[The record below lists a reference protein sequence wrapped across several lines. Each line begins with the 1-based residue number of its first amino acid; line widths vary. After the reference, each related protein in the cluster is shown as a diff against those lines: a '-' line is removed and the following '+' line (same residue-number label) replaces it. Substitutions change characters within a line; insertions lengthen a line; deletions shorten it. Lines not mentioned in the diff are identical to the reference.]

1 MENLL
6 KWLKSSYEHKKLL
19 LINIFLSIYILIN
32 LIGGDRGLLSYFEKK
47 KLVVNLKLLEQK
59 LNKDLIDLEKKNS
72 LLSEKIN
79 YDYIDILYREKFKF
93 GKKEEIIIKIK

>member
-1 MENLL
+1 M
-6 KWLKSSYEHKKLL
+6 KIRSFFSRKKLL
-19 LINIFLSIYILIN
+19 LINIFLSIYILTN

-47 KLVVNLKLLEQK
+47 KLVVNLKHLEQK
-59 LNKDLIDLEKKNS
+59 LNKDLKDLEKKNS

>member
-1 MENLL
+1 MNIR
-6 KWLKSSYEHKKLL
+6 SFFSRKKLL

-47 KLVVNLKLLEQK
+47 KLVVNLKHLEQK

-93 GKKEEIIIKIK
+93 GNEEEIIIKIK

>member
-1 MENLL
+1 MNIR
-6 KWLKSSYEHKKLL
+6 SFFSRKKLL
-19 LINIFLSIYILIN
+19 LINIFLSIYILTN

-47 KLVVNLKLLEQK
+47 KLVVNLMLLEQK

>member
-1 MENLL
+1 MNIR
-6 KWLKSSYEHKKLL
+6 SFFSRKKLL
-19 LINIFLSIYILIN
+19 LINIFLSIYIFIN

-47 KLVVNLKLLEQK
+47 KLVVNLKHLEQK

>member
-1 MENLL
+1 MNIR
-6 KWLKSSYEHKKLL
+6 SFFSRKKLL
-19 LINIFLSIYILIN
+19 LINIFLLIYILTN

-47 KLVVNLKLLEQK
+47 KLVVNLQLLEQK
-59 LNKDLIDLEKKNS
+59 LNEDLIDLEKKNS

>member
-1 MENLL
+1 M
-6 KWLKSSYEHKKLL
+6 
-19 LINIFLSIYILIN
+19 
-32 LIGGDRGLLSYFEKK
+32 
-47 KLVVNLKLLEQK
+47 VNLKLLEQK

-72 LLSEKIN
+72 LLSQKIN

>member
-1 MENLL
+1 MNIR
-6 KWLKSSYEHKKLL
+6 SFFSRKKLL

-47 KLVVNLKLLEQK
+47 KLVVNLKHLEQK
-59 LNKDLIDLEKKNS
+59 LNEDLIDLEKKNS

-93 GKKEEIIIKIK
+93 GNEEEIIIKIK

>member
-1 MENLL
+1 MNIR
-6 KWLKSSYEHKKLL
+6 SFFSRKKLL

-47 KLVVNLKLLEQK
+47 KLVVNLKHLEQK
-59 LNKDLIDLEKKNS
+59 LNKDLKDLEKKNS

-93 GKKEEIIIKIK
+93 GNEEEIIIKIK

>member
-1 MENLL
+1 MNIR
-6 KWLKSSYEHKKLL
+6 SFFSRKKLL

-47 KLVVNLKLLEQK
+47 KLMVNLKTLEQK
-59 LNKDLIDLEKKNS
+59 LNKDLVDLEKKNS
-72 LLSEKIN
+72 LLSQKIN

-93 GKKEEIIIKIK
+93 GNEEEIIIKIK

>member
-1 MENLL
+1 MNTR
-6 KWLKSSYEHKKLL
+6 SFFSRKKLL

-32 LIGGDRGLLSYFEKK
+32 LIGGDRGLLSYFEKR
-47 KLVVNLKLLEQK
+47 KLVVNLQLLEQK
-59 LNKDLIDLEKKNS
+59 LNEDLIDLEKKNS

>member
-1 MENLL
+1 M
-6 KWLKSSYEHKKLL
+6 KIRSFFSRKKLL
-19 LINIFLSIYILIN
+19 LINIFLSIYILTN

-47 KLVVNLKLLEQK
+47 KLVVNLKHLEQK

>member
-1 MENLL
+1 MNIR
-6 KWLKSSYEHKKLL
+6 SFFSRKKLL

-47 KLVVNLKLLEQK
+47 KLVVNLKHLEQK

-72 LLSEKIN
+72 LLSDKIN

>member
-1 MENLL
+1 MNIR
-6 KWLKSSYEHKKLL
+6 SFFSRKKLL
-19 LINIFLSIYILIN
+19 LINIFLSIYILTN

>member
-1 MENLL
+1 MNTR
-6 KWLKSSYEHKKLL
+6 SFFSRKKLL
-19 LINIFLSIYILIN
+19 LINIFLSIYILTN

-47 KLVVNLKLLEQK
+47 KLVVNLQLLEQK
-59 LNKDLIDLEKKNS
+59 LNEDLIDLEKKNS

>member
-1 MENLL
+1 MNIR
-6 KWLKSSYEHKKLL
+6 SFFSRKKLI
-19 LINIFLSIYILIN
+19 LINIFLSIYILTN

>member
-1 MENLL
+1 MNIR
-6 KWLKSSYEHKKLL
+6 SFFSRKKLL
-19 LINIFLSIYILIN
+19 LINIFLSIYILTN

-47 KLVVNLKLLEQK
+47 KLVVNLKHLEQK
-59 LNKDLIDLEKKNS
+59 LNKDLKDLEKKNS

-93 GKKEEIIIKIK
+93 GNEEEIIIKIK

>member
-1 MENLL
+1 MNIR
-6 KWLKSSYEHKKLL
+6 SFFSRKKLL
-19 LINIFLSIYILIN
+19 LINIFLSIYILTN

-47 KLVVNLKLLEQK
+47 KLVVKLELSEQK
-59 LNKDLIDLEKKNS
+59 LNKNLKDLEKKNS

>member
-1 MENLL
+1 MNIR
-6 KWLKSSYEHKKLL
+6 SFFSRKKLL

-47 KLVVNLKLLEQK
+47 KLVVNLKHLEQK
-59 LNKDLIDLEKKNS
+59 LNKDLKDLEKKNS

-79 YDYIDILYREKFKF
+79 YESI
-93 GKKEEIIIKIK
+93 KK

>member
-1 MENLL
+1 MNIR
-6 KWLKSSYEHKKLL
+6 SFFSRKKLL
-19 LINIFLSIYILIN
+19 LINIFLLIYILTN

-47 KLVVNLKLLEQK
+47 KLMVNLNALEQK
-59 LNKDLIDLEKKNS
+59 LNKDLVDLEKKNS
-72 LLSEKIN
+72 LLSQKIN

>member
-1 MENLL
+1 MNIR
-6 KWLKSSYEHKKLL
+6 SFFSRKKLL

-47 KLVVNLKLLEQK
+47 KLVVKLELSEQK
-59 LNKDLIDLEKKNS
+59 LNKNLKDLEKKNS

>member
-1 MENLL
+1 MNIR
-6 KWLKSSYEHKKLL
+6 SFFSRKKLL
-19 LINIFLSIYILIN
+19 LINIFLSIYILTN

-47 KLVVNLKLLEQK
+47 KLVVNLKHLEQK

>member
-1 MENLL
+1 MNIR
-6 KWLKSSYEHKKLL
+6 SFFSRKKLL
-19 LINIFLSIYILIN
+19 LINIFLSIYILTN

-47 KLVVNLKLLEQK
+47 KLVVNLKHLEQK

-93 GKKEEIIIKIK
+93 EKKEEIIIKIK

>member
-1 MENLL
+1 MNIR
-6 KWLKSSYEHKKLL
+6 SFFSRKKLL
-19 LINIFLSIYILIN
+19 LINIFLSIYILTN

-47 KLVVNLKLLEQK
+47 KQVVDLKQLEQK

-93 GKKEEIIIKIK
+93 GNEEEIIIKIK

>member
-1 MENLL
+1 MNIR
-6 KWLKSSYEHKKLL
+6 SFFSRKKLL

-47 KLVVNLKLLEQK
+47 KLVVNLKHLEQK
-59 LNKDLIDLEKKNS
+59 LYKDLKDLEKKNS

>member
-1 MENLL
+1 MNIR
-6 KWLKSSYEHKKLL
+6 SFFSRKKLL
-19 LINIFLSIYILIN
+19 LINIFLSIYILTN

-47 KLVVNLKLLEQK
+47 KLVVNLKHLEQK

-72 LLSEKIN
+72 LLSQKIN

>member
-1 MENLL
+1 MNIR
-6 KWLKSSYEHKKLL
+6 SFFSRKKLL
-19 LINIFLSIYILIN
+19 LINIFLSIYILTN

-47 KLVVNLKLLEQK
+47 KLVVNLKHLEQK
-59 LNKDLIDLEKKNS
+59 LNKDLKDLEKKNS

-93 GKKEEIIIKIK
+93 EKKEEIIIKIK

>member
-1 MENLL
+1 MNIR
-6 KWLKSSYEHKKLL
+6 SFFSRKKLL
-19 LINIFLSIYILIN
+19 LINIFLSIYILTN

-47 KLVVNLKLLEQK
+47 KLVVNLKHLEQK
-59 LNKDLIDLEKKNS
+59 LNKDLVDLEKKNS

>member
-1 MENLL
+1 MNIR
-6 KWLKSSYEHKKLL
+6 SFFSRKKLL
-19 LINIFLSIYILIN
+19 LINIFLSIYLLIN

-47 KLVVNLKLLEQK
+47 KLVVNLKHLEQK
-59 LNKDLIDLEKKNS
+59 LNEDLIDLEKKNS

>member
-1 MENLL
+1 MNIR
-6 KWLKSSYEHKKLL
+6 SFFSRKKLL
-19 LINIFLSIYILIN
+19 LINIFLSIYILSN

-47 KLVVNLKLLEQK
+47 KQMVNLKQLEQK

>member
-1 MENLL
+1 MNIR
-6 KWLKSSYEHKKLL
+6 SFFSRKKLL
-19 LINIFLSIYILIN
+19 LINIFLSIYILTN

-47 KLVVNLKLLEQK
+47 KLVVNLKHLEQK
-59 LNKDLIDLEKKNS
+59 LNEDLIDLEKKNS

>member
-1 MENLL
+1 MNIRSFL
-6 KWLKSSYEHKKLL
+6 SRKKLL

-47 KLVVNLKLLEQK
+47 KLVVNLKHLEQK

>member
-1 MENLL
+1 MNIRSFL
-6 KWLKSSYEHKKLL
+6 SRKKLL
-19 LINIFLSIYILIN
+19 LINIFLSIYILTN

-47 KLVVNLKLLEQK
+47 KLVVNLQLLEQK
-59 LNKDLIDLEKKNS
+59 LNEDLIDLEKKNS

>member
-1 MENLL
+1 MNIRSFL
-6 KWLKSSYEHKKLL
+6 SQKKLL
-19 LINIFLSIYILIN
+19 LINIFLSIYILTN

-47 KLVVNLKLLEQK
+47 KLMVNLNTLEQK
-59 LNKDLIDLEKKNS
+59 LNKDLVDLEKKNS
-72 LLSEKIN
+72 LLSQKIN

>member
-1 MENLL
+1 MNIR
-6 KWLKSSYEHKKLL
+6 SFFSRKKLL

-47 KLVVNLKLLEQK
+47 KLVVNLQLLEQK
-59 LNKDLIDLEKKNS
+59 LNEDLIDLEKKNS

-93 GKKEEIIIKIK
+93 GNEEEIIIKIK

>member
-1 MENLL
+1 MNIRSFL
-6 KWLKSSYEHKKLL
+6 SRKKLL
-19 LINIFLSIYILIN
+19 LINIFLSIYILTN

-47 KLVVNLKLLEQK
+47 KLMVNLKTLEQK
-59 LNKDLIDLEKKNS
+59 LNKDLVDLEKKNS
-72 LLSEKIN
+72 LLSQRIN